1 MRLSWRRRETNLSD
15 RPRHSP
21 ILHCYVAMPNPGGY
35 FLDFKR
41 RSNAATLD
49 RRKAAHYFLAFRD
62 TERVYWQ
69 RGNCNIDALQEFC
82 AWLSIIGL
90 CKDCRSGA
98 DRSKEHLRGR
108 GLRLWWGGRAG
119 GHARGGVIRSL
130 VDKVWSRP

>member
-1 MRLSWRRRETNLSD
+1 MRQTSTDGKLHIIFWLFAIRNEFIGRGVISD
-15 RPRHSP
+15 
-21 ILHCYVAMPNPGGY
+21 GY
-35 FLDFKR
+35 SR
-41 RSNAATLD
+41 
-49 RRKAAHYFLAFRD
+49 
-62 TERVYWQ
+62 
-69 RGNCNIDALQEFC
+69 NIDALQEFC

-108 GLRLWWGGRAG
+108 GLRLWWGGREG